1 MYFTKEYFSFIYTT
15 KLSCSLN
22 FDPNAKMSRF
32 TMFTMDNMDNYKIT
46 VTMRMKKARMLFS
59 SGMNVVAAA
68 LDFNSKPALTR
79 LGNQLKEKT

>member
-1 MYFTKEYFSFIYTT
+1 
-15 KLSCSLN
+15 
-22 FDPNAKMSRF
+22 MSRF